1 MKQQTG
7 SLSMLANALLT
18 VALLW
23 QAAHAGAGT
32 KPESNTL
39 EAMRAS
45 FAPAGQATM
54 DRLDQD
60 ETQAQCSRFA
70 PKPLPAAIAN
80 RLAALNR
87 ATIKPPADGNYL
99 GDFRKG
105 EHIAQTGTGFQSSD
119 DPGAPAGGNCYACHE
134 MAKSELAFG
143 TIGPSLNQ
151 YGKTRGTSP
160 EMLAYTWERLYNT
173 KAFIPC
179 SSMPRFGQQHI
190 LTESQLRDVMAF
202 LFDPESPVNR

>member
-1 MKQQTG
+1 MKNQVKPLG
-7 SLSMLANALLT
+7 MLANVLLT
-18 VALLW
+18 VALLC
-23 QAAHAGAGT
+23 QAAHAGAGAEQ
-32 KPESNTL
+32 ESNTL
-39 EAMRAS
+39 EAMRTS
-45 FAPAGQATM
+45 FIPAGQAGM
-54 DRLDQD
+54 NRLDQD
-60 ETQAQCSRFA
+60 ETQAQCSRYA
-70 PKPLPAAIAN
+70 PKLPPAAIGN

-87 ATIKPPADGNYL
+87 AAIKPPADGKYL

-119 DPGAPAGGNCYACHE
+119 DPGVPAGGNCYACHE
-134 MAKSELAFG
+134 MAKSEVAFG
-143 TIGPSLNQ
+143 TIGPSLNR

-160 EMLAYTWERLYNT
+160 EMLAYAWERLYDT

-190 LTESQLRDVMAF
+190 LSESQLRDVMAF